1 MAKQKSLSRQI
12 NELQQKAEK
21 SMVEDG
27 GNVSRVSPSVDTHGQ
42 IRELPAYGVEPE
54 MQNEELRKAQEQLE
68 ESHSRYYDLYENAPV
83 GYLTFDEKGS
93 VLDMNLTAA
102 HMLDIERP
110 LLLKKPFSLLIAPE
124 FQDVFYLHRRD
135 VLRFSGAQTCE
146 LALKR
151 GSGGE
156 ESFRA
161 RLESIAVQTHGATAI
176 RAVLTDVTERMR
188 LEEKLYKNQLQ
199 LAEAADLAKIAYWEQ
214 DEATD
219 DFIFNDAFYDLYGTT
234 AEREGG
240 YRMAP
245 DEYGRRFV
253 HPDDLDAF
261 RRRLAA
267 RGTRPPSKNP
277 VQYEHRGVRRD
288 REVIYV
294 LVRHRAVTDTQ
305 GRIIKTVG
313 VNQDITARK
322 NMEEALRES
331 ETKFRAL
338 LEGSRDAIGVS
349 IEGIRTFVNP
359 AFLSLFG
366 YESAREIIGKPVI
379 DFIAPESRG
388 LVMEMANKRATGER
402 APSLYEVI
410 ALKKDGTSFW
420 MESSISNYV
429 LNGETYTLAIFRDV
443 TDRKRAEDEVRLLK
457 HSIDVHHDG
466 AYWMNI
472 ENEFIY
478 VNDAACKALGY
489 GREELLG
496 KTISQVIPSLTA
508 KEMRIAWKGL
518 RKSGSFRAESVCR
531 RKDGSEFPVE
541 IVATYVEF
549 GGYEYACGFSHDVS
563 EKKKLEEQL
572 RQAQKMEAIG
582 TLAGGIAHDFN
593 NMLAII
599 MGNCEMAMDDVENGE
614 LPERS
619 LDRIL
624 SATKR
629 GRDLVRAILTF
640 SLKAQR
646 ERIPTDVISVLQE
659 TFKLLRS
666 TLPTTIGMS
675 LDIESEGG
683 TILGDSV
690 QVQQILMN
698 LSTNAAHAMRRAGG
712 TLTIRLVDTAFQ
724 FKDTLPDPDMKP
736 GAYLKLMVEDTGTGM
751 TEEVRSRIFE
761 PFFTTKTGGQGTGM
775 GLSVVYG
782 IVKSYN
788 GALTVDS
795 APGKG
800 STFTVYL
807 PKIENLV
814 QQEEAGARVVRGNQ
828 EHVLFV
834 DDEELLTEVAGT
846 MLKNLGY
853 RVTTAT
859 DSREARRLF
868 LEDPRAFDLVITD
881 QTMPDLAGITL
892 AQEMMRMRPDVPV
905 ILCTGYSETVS
916 PENARKTGIREFL
929 MKPLVKRELAEAIRR
944 ALDQG

>member
-1 MAKQKSLSRQI
+1 
-12 NELQQKAEK
+12 
-21 SMVEDG
+21 
-27 GNVSRVSPSVDTHGQ
+27 
-42 IRELPAYGVEPE
+42 
-54 MQNEELRKAQEQLE
+54 LRTSQL
-68 ESHSRYYDLYENAPV
+68 H
-83 GYLTFDEKGS
+83 
-93 VLDMNLTAA
+93 
-102 HMLDIERP
+102 
-110 LLLKKPFSLLIAPE
+110 
-124 FQDVFYLHRRD
+124 
-135 VLRFSGAQTCE
+135 
-146 LALKR
+146 
-151 GSGGE
+151 
-156 ESFRA
+156 
-161 RLESIAVQTHGATAI
+161 
-176 RAVLTDVTERMR
+176 
-188 LEEKLYKNQLQ
+188 

-214 DEATD
+214 DDATGE
-219 DFIFNDAFYDLYGTT
+219 FIFNDAFYDLYGTA

-240 YRMAP
+240 YRMTP
-245 DEYGRRFV
+245 EEYGRRFV

-261 RRRLAA
+261 GRRLAA
-267 RGTRPPSKNP
+267 RSTRPPSKNP
-277 VQYEHRGVRRD
+277 VQHEHRCVRRD
-288 REVIYV
+288 GKVIYV
-294 LVRHRAVTDTQ
+294 LVRHRAVIDTQ

-313 VNQDITARK
+313 VNQDITERK

-331 ETKFRAL
+331 ETKLRVIL
-338 LEGSRDAIGVS
+338 DGSRDAIGVAKD
-349 IEGIRTFVNP
+349 GIRTFANR
-359 AFLSLFG
+359 AFVSLFG
-366 YESAREIIGKPVI
+366 YESADELIGKPVM
-379 DFIAPESRG
+379 DLTAPESRS
-388 LVMEMANKRATGER
+388 LAMEMANKRARGEPV
-402 APSLYEVI
+402 PSLYEVA
-410 ALKKDGTSFW
+410 ALKKDGTKFW
-420 MESSISNYV
+420 MESSVSAYV
-429 LNGETYTLAIFRDV
+429 LKGEELTLAIFRDV

-457 HSIDVHHDG
+457 HSIDVHHDS
-466 AYWMNI
+466 AYWMNTD
-472 ENEFIY
+472 NEFTY

-496 KTISQVIPSLTA
+496 KTISQVIPTLTA
-508 KEMRIAWKGL
+508 KEMRLAWKGL
-518 RKSGSFRAESVCR
+518 RKGGSFRTESVCR

-549 GGYEYACGFSHDVS
+549 GGHEYACGFAHNIS
-563 EKKKLEEQL
+563 EKKRLEEQL
-572 RQAQKMEAIG
+572 LQSHKMEAIG

-599 MGNCEMAMDDVENGE
+599 MGNCEMAMDDVKNGD

-629 GRDLVRAILTF
+629 GRDLVKAILTF

-666 TLPTTIGMS
+666 TLPSTIRMS
-675 LDIESEGG
+675 LNVQSKRG
-683 TILGDSV
+683 TILGDSI

-698 LSTNAAHAMRRAGG
+698 LSTNAAHAMRQAGG
-712 TLTIRLVDTAFQ
+712 TLTITIVDTVFQ

-751 TEEVRSRIFE
+751 SEEVRSRIFE

-788 GALTVDS
+788 GVLTVES
-795 APGKG
+795 TPGIG

-807 PKIENLV
+807 PKIEDLV

-834 DDEELLTEVAGT
+834 DDEELLTEIAQT

-853 RVTTAT
+853 KVTIAT
-859 DSREARRLF
+859 SSREARRLF

-892 AQEMMRMRPDVPV
+892 AQEIMRVRPDVPV
-905 ILCTGYSETVS
+905 ILCTGYSEAVS
-916 PENARKTGIREFL
+916 PENARRTGIREFL

-944 ALDQG
+944 TLDQG